1 MIFSNVLLVFMISLQ
16 FGSYDMMIENSLKA
30 FSGHVQVSAKGYS
43 DEPIM
48 RLVIEDIE
56 SRAEQIRRFSRISS
70 SRPRGN
76 FCNGFQR

>member
-43 DEPIM
+43 DEPKM